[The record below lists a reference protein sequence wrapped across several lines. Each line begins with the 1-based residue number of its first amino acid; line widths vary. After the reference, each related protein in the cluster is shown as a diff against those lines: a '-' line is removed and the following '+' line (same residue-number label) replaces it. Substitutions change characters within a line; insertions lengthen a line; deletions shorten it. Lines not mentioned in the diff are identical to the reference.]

1 MLLEIFVEAAA
12 QGTKFNPFPQKLI
25 LYFRGRASRLI
36 RCVLYAFFRRQNQ
49 FHLRRD
55 QAFMK
60 DNVQPTLRAE
70 IWRHFSLYFAAVIFA
85 ISLRY
90 LSAVKA
96 GNSTGFERP
105 RRCAFVGH

>member
-1 MLLEIFVEAAA
+1 MIPVGKSGQFEAVSYGLRAARNLCDREAAA

-36 RCVLYAFFRRQNQ
+36 RRVLYAFFRRQNQ

-70 IWRHFSLYFAAVIFA
+70 IWRHFSLYFAA
-85 ISLRY
+85 
-90 LSAVKA
+90 
-96 GNSTGFERP
+96 
-105 RRCAFVGH
+105 